1 MRSDVEILVFS
12 APWCAACKTLKN
24 KLQMKGV
31 VYEEIDVDDPENE
44 SLVVAYKV
52 RSLPTTIG
60 LKEGDVVLSVAGAG
74 AIRDV
79 LELMEGR

>member
-52 RSLPTTIG
+52 RSLPTTIV
-60 LKEGDVVLSVAGAG
+60 LKDGEVIVQEQGVGVVETIEG
-74 AIRDV
+74 I
-79 LELMEGR
+79 

>member
-31 VYEEIDVDDPENE
+31 GYEEIDVDDPENE
-44 SLVVAYKV
+44 SLAVAYKI

-60 LKEGDVVLSVAGAG
+60 LKDGEIVLSVMGAG
-74 AIRDV
+74 AIQDI
-79 LELMEGR
+79 LELME

>member
-31 VYEEIDVDDPENE
+31 GYEEIDVDDPENE
-44 SLVVAYKV
+44 SLVVAYKI
-52 RSLPTTIG
+52 RSLPTTII
-60 LKEGDVVLSVAGAG
+60 LKDGEVVVQEQGVGVVETIEG
-74 AIRDV
+74 IQ
-79 LELMEGR
+79 

>member
-1 MRSDVEILVFS
+1 MQSDVEILVFS

-31 VYEEIDVDDPENE
+31 GYEEIDVDDPENE

-52 RSLPTTIG
+52 RSLPTTII
-60 LKEGDVVLSVAGAG
+60 LKDGEVVVQEQGVGVVETIES
-74 AIRDV
+74 IQ
-79 LELMEGR
+79 

>member
-1 MRSDVEILVFS
+1 MQSDVEILVFS
-12 APWCAACKTLKN
+12 ASWCSACKTLKN

-52 RSLPTTIG
+52 RSLPTTII
-60 LKEGDVVLSVAGAG
+60 LKDGEVVVHEQGVG
-74 AIRDV
+74 VVETIEDI
-79 LELMEGR
+79 

>member
-1 MRSDVEILVFS
+1 MQSDVEILVFS

-31 VYEEIDVDDPENE
+31 GYEEIDVDDPENE

-52 RSLPTTIG
+52 RSLPTTII
-60 LKEGDVVLSVAGAG
+60 LKDGEVVVHEQGVGVVETIES
-74 AIRDV
+74 IQ
-79 LELMEGR
+79 